1 MANTML
7 EVDRITVRRGMDIVL
22 SECNLALD
30 GGQSAVLV
38 GPNGSGKSTL
48 LEACAGL
55 LTLEQGEIRHD
66 NIAVV
71 RPDGARA
78 VSTTLH
84 GLTLQRN
91 GAMGSETIEEHL
103 RTAMSSVGR
112 QTDLQPWL
120 ERFKLEHRRH
130 DLIAHLSEGQ
140 ARKVAVLAGLLPAFV
155 APSPGL
161 VLLDEPTTGLD
172 AAARAQTLTWMNE
185 LTRRG
190 HALLV
195 SSHIEEVVQTC
206 THTFDMASLQLQAS
220 TSPPDR
226 GEPTSSLQPV
236 ATEPLTT
243 ESGGRFGRRQHLR
256 TQAWLSINGVAAL
269 LTLGVLLVLGDI
281 ETSLSASQTLA
292 LMLAPAAA
300 AGLVGEAMASLGR
313 EERCDDWRLAVGLGT
328 AHGTPLIA
336 ALGAAFTLLAGIAL
350 TGGID
355 LRYIA
360 AGAGLSAVVAWSMGF
375 LQRSVR
381 RLARPQAVFVGLFT
395 PVLLLPYALLVD
407 WLA

>member
-7 EVDRITVRRGMDIVL
+7 EVDRITVRRGMDVVL
-22 SECNLALD
+22 NECNLALH
-30 GGQSAVLV
+30 GGQSAVLI

-55 LTLEQGEIRHD
+55 LTLEQGEIRHHGVT
-66 NIAVV
+66 VV
-71 RPDGARA
+71 RPDGART
-78 VSTTLH
+78 VSSTLH

-91 GAMGSETIEEHL
+91 GAMGSETVEEHL
-103 RTAMSSVGR
+103 RTAMSSVGS

-120 ERFKLEHRRH
+120 ERFKLDHRRH

-172 AAARAQTLTWMNE
+172 AAARAQTLAWMNE
-185 LTRRG
+185 LTQRG

-195 SSHIEEVVQTC
+195 SSHIDDVVQAC
-206 THTFDMASLQLQAS
+206 THTFGMANLQLQPS
-220 TSPPDR
+220 TSSTERD
-226 GEPTSSLQPV
+226 EPTPSLRPV

-256 TQAWLSINGVAAL
+256 TQAWLSTNGVAAL
-269 LTLGVLLVLGDI
+269 LALGVLLVLGDI
-281 ETSLSASQTLA
+281 EASLNASQTLA

-300 AGLVGEAMASLGR
+300 AGLVGEAMATLGR
-313 EERCDDWRLAVGLGT
+313 EERSDDWRFAVGLGT

-336 ALGAAFTLLAGIAL
+336 ALGAAFTVLAGIAL
-350 TGGID
+350 TGD
-355 LRYIA
+355 MDPRHIA
-360 AGAGLSAVVAWSMGF
+360 AGAGLSSVVAWSMGL

>member
-22 SECNLALD
+22 SECNLALH
-30 GGQSAVLV
+30 GGQSAALV

-66 NIAVV
+66 DVTVV
-71 RPDGARA
+71 RPDGART
-78 VSTTLH
+78 VSTSLH

-91 GAMGSETIEEHL
+91 CSMGSETVEEHL
-103 RTAMSSVGR
+103 RTAMSSIGR
-112 QTDLQPWL
+112 QTDLKPWL
-120 ERFKLEHRRH
+120 ERFKLDHRRH

-172 AAARAQTLTWMNE
+172 AAARAQTLAWMNE
-185 LTRRG
+185 LTQRG

-195 SSHIEEVVQTC
+195 SSHIDDVVQAC
-206 THTFDMASLQLQAS
+206 THTFNMVSLQLQPS
-220 TSPPDR
+220 TSPSESD
-226 GEPTSSLQPV
+226 EPTPSLQPV
-236 ATEPLTT
+236 ATEPLTR
-243 ESGGRFGRRQHLR
+243 ESGWRFGRRQHLR
-256 TQAWLSINGVAAL
+256 TQAWLSTNGVAAL
-269 LTLGVLLVLGDI
+269 LALGVLLVLGDI
-281 ETSLSASQTLA
+281 EAGLNASQTLA

-300 AGLVGEAMASLGR
+300 AGLVGEAMATLGR
-313 EERCDDWRLAVGLGT
+313 EERSDDWRLAVGLGT

-336 ALGAAFTLLAGIAL
+336 ALGAGFTVLAGITL
-350 TGGID
+350 TGDID
-355 LRYIA
+355 PRHIA
-360 AGAGLSAVVAWSMGF
+360 AGAGLSSVIAWCMGF

>member
-1 MANTML
+1 MANSML
-7 EVDRITVRRGMDIVL
+7 EVDRITVRRGMDVVL
-22 SECNLALD
+22 RECNLALR

-55 LTLEQGEIRHD
+55 LTLEQGEIRH
-66 NIAVV
+66 NNVTVV
-71 RPDGARA
+71 RPDGART

-91 GAMGSETIEEHL
+91 GAMGSETVEEHL

-120 ERFKLEHRRH
+120 ERFKLDHRRH

-172 AAARAQTLTWMNE
+172 AAARAQTLTWMSE
-185 LTRRG
+185 LTQRG

-195 SSHIEEVVQTC
+195 SSHIDDVVQAC
-206 THTFDMASLQLQAS
+206 THTFSMASLQLQPS
-220 TSPPDR
+220 TSPSGM
-226 GEPTSSLQPV
+226 GEPTLSLQPL

-243 ESGGRFGRRQHLR
+243 ERGGRFGRRQHLR
-256 TQAWLSINGVAAL
+256 TQAWLSTNGVAAL
-269 LTLGVLLVLGDI
+269 LSLGVLLVLGDI
-281 ETSLSASQTLA
+281 EASLNPSQTLA

-300 AGLVGEAMASLGR
+300 AGLVGEAMATLGR
-313 EERCDDWRLAVGLGT
+313 EERSDDWRLAVGLGT

-336 ALGAAFTLLAGIAL
+336 ALGAGFTVLAGVAL
-350 TGGID
+350 TGDID
-355 LRYIA
+355 PQYVA
-360 AGAGLSAVVAWSMGF
+360 AGAGLSSVVAWSMGF

-395 PVLLLPYALLVD
+395 PVLLLPYALLIE